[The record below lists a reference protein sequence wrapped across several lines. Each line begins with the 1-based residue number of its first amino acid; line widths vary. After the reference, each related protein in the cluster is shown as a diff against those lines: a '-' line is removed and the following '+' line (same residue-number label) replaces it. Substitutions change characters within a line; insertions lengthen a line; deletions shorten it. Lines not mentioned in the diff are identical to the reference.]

1 MTTAVPPTHPSL
13 LRLQFFLVSL
23 FMSLRPGDSTVHTHF
38 CNTSSIPIRL
48 RFLGDCRRLLS
59 LSSSLSELR
68 CTPAIAA
75 EDVSCIGGMLE
86 GPRAGAMTEDADTDG
101 SWVSRIGPGGG
112 AGIVVVVEGMY
123 GEVMVEGL
131 VGGRR
136 GSNEDPSIG

>member
-1 MTTAVPPTHPSL
+1 
-13 LRLQFFLVSL
+13 
-23 FMSLRPGDSTVHTHF
+23 VHTHF

-48 RFLGDCRRLLS
+48 RFLGDRRRRLS

-86 GPRAGAMTEDADTDG
+86 GPRAGAITEEAGIDG
-101 SWVSRIGPGGG
+101 GRTSRPIGG
-112 AGIVVVVEGMY
+112 AGIVVVVEEEIY
-123 GEVMVEGL
+123 GEVMVDGS

-136 GSNEDPSIG
+136 GSSEDPSMG